1 MTDRT
6 SPGAGPYHGVA
17 IGFLTRHGKQEQVRG
32 PLERALGCRI
42 VHTDAYDTDLL
53 GSFTKEV
60 ARAGVGLAADPAG
73 CDSCN
78 P

>member
-1 MTDRT
+1 MTDPI
-6 SPGAGPYHGVA
+6 SAGVGPYDGVA
-17 IGFLTRHGKQEQVRG
+17 VGFLTRHGKQGQIRG
-32 PLERALGCRI
+32 PLERTLGCRI

-53 GSFTKEV
+53 GAFTGEV